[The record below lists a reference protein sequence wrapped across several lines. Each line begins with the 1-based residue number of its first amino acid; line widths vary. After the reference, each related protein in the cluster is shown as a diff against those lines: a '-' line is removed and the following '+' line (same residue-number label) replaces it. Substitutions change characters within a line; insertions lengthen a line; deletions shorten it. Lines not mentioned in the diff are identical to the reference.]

1 MSDSIKKRSVN
12 IEKEVIQRVNNGDT
26 KAFELL
32 YSTYYVYLCAVAVKY
47 VYKPEMAEEIVND
60 VFLNVWNN
68 RSSLFYPIKAYLV
81 RAVQNQCLSYYR
93 KKRLDEIA
101 VSDIKD
107 YTVEIY
113 EQLVYLDSSPLA
125 CLENKELANQISKAI
140 DQLPEKCREIFIQHL
155 YYNKTYE
162 EIARMKNISSSTVRV
177 QIKQG
182 LSKLRNCVYIYV
194 DMDLFRKYDEYRT
207 YRKNYIGSF
216 FG

>member
-1 MSDSIKKRSVN
+1 MLSDLIKKRSVN

-113 EQLVYLDSSPLA
+113 EQLVHLDSSPLA

-182 LSKLRNCVYIYV
+182 LSKLRVLLG
-194 DMDLFRKYDEYRT
+194 DLYPVVCLLLDIFQK
-207 YRKNYIGSF
+207 
-216 FG
+216 

>member
-182 LSKLRNCVYIYV
+182 LSKLRVLLGDLYPVVCLLFDIFQKIIHFYINS
-194 DMDLFRKYDEYRT
+194 L
-207 YRKNYIGSF
+207 
-216 FG
+216 

>member
-162 EIARMKNISSSTVRV
+162 EIAQMKNISSSTVRV

-182 LSKLRNCVYIYV
+182 LSKLRVLLGDLYPVVCLLFDIFSKIIHFYING
-194 DMDLFRKYDEYRT
+194 L
-207 YRKNYIGSF
+207 
-216 FG
+216 

>member
-1 MSDSIKKRSVN
+1 MLSDLIKKRSVN

-93 KKRLDEIA
+93 KKRLDEIV

-182 LSKLRNCVYIYV
+182 LSKLRVLLG
-194 DMDLFRKYDEYRT
+194 DLYPIVCLLLDIFQK
-207 YRKNYIGSF
+207 
-216 FG
+216 

>member
-1 MSDSIKKRSVN
+1 MLSDLIKKRSVN

-182 LSKLRNCVYIYV
+182 LSKLRVLLG
-194 DMDLFRKYDEYRT
+194 DLYPVVCLLFDIFQK
-207 YRKNYIGSF
+207 
-216 FG
+216 

>member
-1 MSDSIKKRSVN
+1 MLSDSIKKRSVN

-26 KAFELL
+26 KALELL

-182 LSKLRNCVYIYV
+182 LSKLRVLLG
-194 DMDLFRKYDEYRT
+194 DLYPVVCLLFDIFQK
-207 YRKNYIGSF
+207 
-216 FG
+216 

>member
-162 EIARMKNISSSTVRV
+162 EIAQMKNISSSTVRV

-182 LSKLRNCVYIYV
+182 LSKLRVLLG
-194 DMDLFRKYDEYRT
+194 DLYPVVCLSVSYT
-207 YRKNYIGSF
+207 HLTLPTILLV
-216 FG
+216 

>member
-1 MSDSIKKRSVN
+1 MSDLIKKRSVN
-12 IEKEVIQRVNNGDT
+12 IVKEVIQRVNNGDT

-182 LSKLRNCVYIYV
+182 LSKLRVLLG
-194 DMDLFRKYDEYRT
+194 DLYPVVCLLFDIFQK
-207 YRKNYIGSF
+207 
-216 FG
+216 

>member
-1 MSDSIKKRSVN
+1 MLSDSIKKRSVN

-155 YYNKTYE
+155 YYNNTYE
-162 EIARMKNISSSTVRV
+162 EIARMKIFSSSTVRV

-182 LSKLRNCVYIYV
+182 LSKLRVLLG
-194 DMDLFRKYDEYRT
+194 DLYPVVCLLFDIFQK
-207 YRKNYIGSF
+207 
-216 FG
+216 

>member
-1 MSDSIKKRSVN
+1 MLSDSIKKRSVN

-81 RAVQNQCLSYYR
+81 RAVQNLCLSYYR

-182 LSKLRNCVYIYV
+182 LSKLRVLLG
-194 DMDLFRKYDEYRT
+194 DLYPVVCLLFDIFQK
-207 YRKNYIGSF
+207 
-216 FG
+216 